1 MFKKTDHNSNEENT
15 NDHNNNNNN
24 NYNTQAEEK
33 APPTGKGSQ
42 GRAYLKTD
50 TKERATYRKNRH
62 RQKHIQTTD
71 TACTINN
78 DDVKSQFETDIPN
91 EDDALVIIIS
101 KTHYPN

>member
-1 MFKKTDHNSNEENT
+1 MRRIPTTTTTTTTTTILKQRKRPRQRERVPKEGRTSRQTLKK
-15 NDHNNNNNN
+15 
-24 NYNTQAEEK
+24 
-33 APPTGKGSQ
+33 
-42 GRAYLKTD
+42 
-50 TKERATYRKNRH
+50 RATYRKNRH

-78 DDVKSQFETDIPN
+78 DDVKSQFETDIHN